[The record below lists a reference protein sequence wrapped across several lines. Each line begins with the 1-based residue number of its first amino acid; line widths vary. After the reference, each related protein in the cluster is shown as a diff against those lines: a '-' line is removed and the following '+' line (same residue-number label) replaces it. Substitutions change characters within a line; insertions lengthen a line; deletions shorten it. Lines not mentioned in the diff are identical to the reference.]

1 MTDRRAR
8 MGFTGWPKSVFAFYE
23 GLEAD
28 NSRAYWLAHK
38 ATYDEDVKEPFA
50 ALSAAVEKEFGPMRV
65 FRPNRDTRFAKDKSP
80 YKTQAAAV
88 TEGRSGTHF
97 YVSIGAEGL
106 YVGSGYYMLMPDQLE
121 RYRDAVADNRTG
133 PPLVKAVAAVRA
145 AKLECAAHDEFED
158 GTTRLPEGPSPRRVA
173 ALEGIA
179 RRQAVPG
186 RAVGVDRGRAR
197 SHTRHVAGGE
207 TGEHVARQARRAEHS
222 RAAGARLTPSA
233 VGAPRSPR
241 ATPSSAATR
250 RACCA
255 TVR

>member
-1 MTDRRAR
+1 

-145 AKLECAAHDEFED
+145 AKLECAAHDELKTAPRGYPKDHPRVELLRWKGLHAGRQFPAARWVSTAAALD
-158 GTTRLPEGPSPRRVA
+158 RIRDTWRAAKPVNTWLDKHVGPSTA
-173 ALEGIA
+173 APPE
-179 RRQAVPG
+179 P
-186 RAVGVDRGRAR
+186 D
-197 SHTRHVAGGE
+197 
-207 TGEHVARQARRAEHS
+207 
-222 RAAGARLTPSA
+222 
-233 VGAPRSPR
+233 
-241 ATPSSAATR
+241 
-250 RACCA
+250 
-255 TVR
+255 